1 MKTCEGGRDQG
12 RARVDHAAKG
22 EAKGEAKAKQQP
34 KEENKGRRLPPLDQS
49 TTRRVQAMRDD
60 ATKRL
65 VANACNSCQKGNKCV
80 IT

>member
-34 KEENKGRRLPPLDQS
+34 KE
-49 TTRRVQAMRDD
+49 D